1 MDYFT
6 LTRSFWDFAFENP
19 DKIKPNHCALF
30 LFIVEHNNRLGW
42 RDKLGLPTTMAK
54 EAIGIRSYNTYMETL
69 NDLVDFGLIILVE
82 KSKNQFSSNIV
93 ALSNFDKAP
102 NKALDK
108 ALIKHDTKQ
117 GESTVQSTDSII
129 KQNNNIIYSFEHLS
143 ITELDF
149 SKLLNEYKEE
159 DIFDCFEKIQNYK
172 QNKKY
177 KSLYLTAKT
186 WLKKDYK
193 QKDTESE
200 LPEDKRID
208 WKIFLD
214 YFNDLFNPKIKLSE
228 VPEQTKKRYLNL
240 LQCGF
245 SKDHLLIAFDNAK
258 KDRENLTDVTI
269 DTFSYSSMV
278 SKYQKDVTK
287 IGML

>member
-69 NDLVDFGLIILVE
+69 NDLVEFGLIILVE

-93 ALSNFDKAP
+93 ALSNFNKAP

-108 ALIKHDTKQ
+108 AFINHDTKQ
-117 GESTVQSTDSII
+117 GESTVQSTSSII
-129 KQNNNIIYSFEHLS
+129 KPNNNIIYSFDHLS
-143 ITELDF
+143 ITKDEFD
-149 SKLLNEYKEE
+149 KLLEKYNEE
-159 DIFDCFEKIQNYK
+159 DIYDCFDSIKNYK
-172 QNKKY
+172 RNKSY
-177 KSLYLTAKT
+177 TSLYLTANK

-193 QKDTESE
+193 EKTFESQ

-208 WKIFLD
+208 WEIFLEF
-214 YFNDLFNPKIKLSE
+214 FNEVYNSKIKLTQ

-245 SKDHLLIAFDNAK
+245 TKQHLQNAIINGKKDH
-258 KDRENLTDVTI
+258 ENLTDVTI
-269 DTFSYSSMV
+269 DTFSYSGMV
-278 SKYQKDVTK
+278 SKYQKDISK

>member
-1 MDYFT
+1 VNFKNVELLIMKVR
-6 LTRSFWDFAFENP
+6 LKMCKRKAFNFF
-19 DKIKPNHCALF
+19 K
-30 LFIVEHNNRLGW
+30 
-42 RDKLGLPTTMAK
+42 
-54 EAIGIRSYNTYMETL
+54 SYY
-69 NDLVDFGLIILVE
+69 D
-82 KSKNQFSSNIV
+82 V
-93 ALSNFDKAP
+93 ALELSDSDRLAFYD
-102 NKALDK
+102 
-108 ALIKHDTKQ
+108 ALIKIQFTGKHTELSGMSKFAFLSQKHSIDSQLYGYYSQSKDPDFIGFKDAKQ
-117 GESTVQSTDSII
+117 GAVEGASVGGDKGASVQVQVQEEVQVQCVD
-129 KQNNNIIYSFEHLS
+129 QNTIVFSFDHLS
-143 ITELDF
+143 ITKDEFD
-149 SKLLNEYKEE
+149 KLSQIYKEE

-186 WLKKDYK
+186 WLRKEYK
-193 QKDTESE
+193 QKNTESE

-240 LQCGF
+240 LQCEF